1 MLYLRLV
8 SLTLRAQL
16 ANRAS
21 FVFDIITTALVT
33 GIYFGTL
40 AAVFGRFGALGGWS
54 LGEVA
59 FLYGLIEIA
68 FALMD
73 MFFSGYDPALFQNY
87 IRRGT
92 LDQML
97 LRPVRLPTQILST
110 EFALRRL
117 GRIAQGFV
125 ILGWSLTQV
134 AVPWPPLKIAYLLV
148 VIASIVAYFG
158 GLFIIGS
165 AICFWTVQSIEA
177 VNLFTY
183 GGSEMLSYPLHIYAD
198 WLRRFFTFVL
208 PAALITYYPAL
219 YFLEKPDP
227 SGLPLIMRFLAPL
240 AGGAVLLV
248 AAALWQLGLRHY
260 TSTGT

>member
-8 SLTLRAQL
+8 SITLRAQL

-40 AAVFGRFGALGGWS
+40 AAVFARFGALGGWS
-54 LGEVA
+54 LSEVA
-59 FLYGLIEIA
+59 FLYGLIEIS

-73 MFFSGYDPALFQNY
+73 MFFSGYDPALFQNH

-97 LRPVRLPTQILST
+97 LRPVRLPTQILSS

-117 GRIAQGFV
+117 GRIAQGSAIFA
-125 ILGWSLTQV
+125 WSLTQV
-134 AVPWPPLKIAYLLV
+134 AVPWPPLKVAYLLV
-148 VIASIVAYFG
+148 VVVSIVAYFG

-227 SGLPLIMRFLAPL
+227 FGLPAIMRFLAPL

-248 AAALWQLGLRHY
+248 AAALWHLGLRRY
-260 TSTGT
+260 TSTGS